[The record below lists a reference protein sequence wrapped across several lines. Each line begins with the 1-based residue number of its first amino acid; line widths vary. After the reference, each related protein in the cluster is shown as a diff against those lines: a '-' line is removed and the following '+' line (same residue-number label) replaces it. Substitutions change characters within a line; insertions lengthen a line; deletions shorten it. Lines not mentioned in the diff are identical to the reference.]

1 MSRRRLFVTISLWA
15 VLLIALN
22 GVVVAYAWQRM
33 QPRVELQQLWEV
45 PHFSL
50 TDQEN
55 HIATDESLRGKVWI
69 ADFIFTQCAGSC
81 PLMSSKMSDLAA
93 RIKDPNVQFVSFSVD
108 PKDDTP
114 AVLKQY
120 ASRYKADSSRWKFLT
135 GTEQQMQEVA
145 MGMKI
150 DDGKSSKGA
159 LPLDHS
165 TLFLLVDG
173 RGQVRGIYDNQ
184 EMTPDKGMKQL
195 AEDAIALT
203 QGRAR

>member
-1 MSRRRLFVTISLWA
+1 MSRRRLFVTIGLWA

-33 QPRVELQQLWEV
+33 HPRVELQHLWDV
-45 PHFSL
+45 PQFSL

-55 HIATDESLRGKVWI
+55 RTVNDESLRGKVWI

-81 PLMSSKMSDLAA
+81 PMMSSKMAELGN
-93 RIKDPNVQFVSFSVD
+93 RIKDLNVQFISFSVD

-120 ASRYKADSSRWKFLT
+120 ASRYNADSSRWKFLT
-135 GTEQQMQEVA
+135 GTEKQMQEVA
-145 MGMKI
+145 LGMKI

-173 RGQVRGIYDNQ
+173 QGQVRGIYDNK

-195 AEDAIALT
+195 ADDATALAE
-203 QGRAR
+203 GRAR